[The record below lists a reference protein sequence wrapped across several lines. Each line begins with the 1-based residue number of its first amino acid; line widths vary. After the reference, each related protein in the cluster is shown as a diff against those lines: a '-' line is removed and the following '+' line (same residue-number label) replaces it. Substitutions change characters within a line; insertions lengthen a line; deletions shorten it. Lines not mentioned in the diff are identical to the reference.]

1 MTGDSG
7 LQFWFCF
14 CSGDVHFL
22 LCQGIGL
29 NSLNDS
35 ELLTNKLSSEK
46 QSWQPTPGSSGTSA
60 AWPCPSQ
67 LMPPLKAAAL
77 LVEACCRHLLL
88 DPPKRRW
95 GQATPWFSSQTLV
108 IILATSPLKTFWLPE
123 QSFVRGR
130 RHWSFR
136 PRPGD
141 LAQWPDQLRS
151 GGVSWI
157 WLRSSGLASAIVDP
171 PPSRTWLR
179 TKRNKRDRL
188 FSLGTFTKTRFML
201 FAFITVIGPQILPE
215 KLKVQFACPR
225 LSFYLKEQKE

>member
-29 NSLNDS
+29 NNLNDS

-46 QSWQPTPGSSGTSA
+46 QSWQPTPGSLGTSA

-108 IILATSPLKTFWLPE
+108 IILATSPLKTSGS
-123 QSFVRGR
+123 QSSLLSEAEDIGASV
-130 RHWSFR
+130 
-136 PRPGD
+136 
-141 LAQWPDQLRS
+141 LAQETSPNGLTSCGLGVWAGSGFGAQAWPQPLQTHPLPVPDCVQREIRETGYSPWEHLQKQDLCCLPLSQLL
-151 GGVSWI
+151 V
-157 WLRSSGLASAIVDP
+157 LRFCQRRLKSILLAQDSH
-171 PPSRTWLR
+171 
-179 TKRNKRDRL
+179 
-188 FSLGTFTKTRFML
+188 FT
-201 FAFITVIGPQILPE
+201 
-215 KLKVQFACPR
+215 
-225 LSFYLKEQKE
+225 